1 MTLEASLYAASKGLV
16 LIGLAT
22 AVFRKNMIKKII
34 GFGILSNGIHLM
46 LIATGFRAGGI
57 SPVVTPENI
66 AEFSSLSVDPLPQA
80 LVLTSIVIDLSIT
93 TLALMIII
101 WVYKNFGTIN
111 SDRIREA
118 AG

>member
-1 MTLEASLYAASKGLV
+1 MMLETALYATAIGLV
-16 LIGLAT
+16 LIGIGA

-46 LIATGFRAGGI
+46 LITTGFRAGRI
-57 SPVVTPENI
+57 APVVTPLNVQS
-66 AEFSSLSVDPLPQA
+66 FSSLAVDPIPQA

-101 WVYKNFGTIN
+101 WVHKNFGTIN
-111 SDRIREA
+111 SDLIRESS
-118 AG
+118 G